1 MRSLIRRHPLE
12 RKAAAQTKLHAPRD
26 PAPSKWHYRYQRWM
40 LTPGVRTAVRV
51 GSPVA
56 VIAIIASLW
65 LSSDNNRA
73 MVAETYASVKA
84 SLQQR
89 PEFIMTD
96 YNIIGADP
104 QTTADIA
111 GILPVEFPVSS
122 FDLDMEDLRETVE
135 QLYAIKSARVRV
147 GENGLLDVD
156 VTPRIAVAVWRDH
169 NTLRLI
175 DADGIIA
182 GIIEDR
188 AERRDL
194 PLIAGDGA
202 FENID
207 EALTIF
213 QTAEP
218 IRERVRG
225 LVRMG
230 ERRWDLVLDRG
241 QRLLLPADNPIT
253 ALDRMIVLNEAQ
265 DMLSRDVA
273 AVDMRNPKRAV
284 LRMTAEAANAY
295 RRVSDTG
302 ND

>member
-12 RKAAAQTKLHAPRD
+12 RKAAQQPKLRAPRD
-26 PAPSKWHYRYQRWM
+26 PAPSKWNYRYQRWM
-40 LTPGVRTAVRV
+40 LTPGVKTALRV
-51 GSPVA
+51 GTPLALIALAATIWVSHDGNRDMVVA
-56 VIAIIASLW
+56 KYT
-65 LSSDNNRA
+65 
-73 MVAETYASVKA
+73 EVKA

-89 PEFIMTD
+89 PEFVMTEF
-96 YNIIGADP
+96 NVTGADA
-104 QTTADIA
+104 QTTADIE

-122 FDLDMEDLRETVE
+122 FDVDMVELRNIVE
-135 QLYAIKSARVRV
+135 QLYAIKSARLRV
-147 GENGLLDVD
+147 GEDGALDVD
-156 VTPRIAVAVWRDH
+156 VTPRVPVAVWRDH

-207 EALTIF
+207 EALTLF
-213 QTAEP
+213 KTAGP
-218 IRERVRG
+218 IRGRVRG

-230 ERRWDLVLDRG
+230 ERRWDMVLDRG
-241 QRLLLPADNPIT
+241 QRLLLPDANPIT
-253 ALDRMIVLNEAQ
+253 ALDRMIVLNDAQ
-265 DMLSRDVA
+265 DMLDRDVA
-273 AVDMRNPKRAV
+273 VVDMRNPKRAV

-295 RRVSDTG
+295 RRVSDTR
-302 ND
+302 D

>member
-1 MRSLIRRHPLE
+1 
-12 RKAAAQTKLHAPRD
+12 
-26 PAPSKWHYRYQRWM
+26 M
-40 LTPGVRTAVRV
+40 LTPGVKTAVRI
-51 GSPVA
+51 GTPLA
-56 VIAIIASLW
+56 LLAIIGSVW
-65 LSSDNNRA
+65 LSNDNNRA
-73 MVAETYASVKA
+73 MMSETYASVKA

-89 PEFIMTD
+89 PEFIMTA
-96 YNIIGADP
+96 YNVTGADP
-104 QTTADIA
+104 QTTADIE
-111 GILPVEFPVSS
+111 GILPVEFPISS
-122 FDLDMEDLRETVE
+122 FDVDMVELREIVE

-147 GENGLLDVD
+147 GEGGALDVD
-156 VTPRIAVAVWRDH
+156 VTPRIPVAVWRDR

-182 GIIEDR
+182 GIITER

-207 EALTIF
+207 EALTLF
-213 QTAEP
+213 RTAGP

-241 QRLLLPADNPIT
+241 QRLLLPDTDPIA
-253 ALDRMIVLNEAQ
+253 ALDRMIALNQAQ

-273 AVDMRNPKRAV
+273 VVDMRNPKRAV
-284 LRMTAEAANAY
+284 LRMTAEAASAY

-302 ND
+302 N

>member
-1 MRSLIRRHPLE
+1 MRSLIFRHPLE
-12 RKAAAQTKLHAPRD
+12 RKAAKQPRLRVPRD

-51 GSPVA
+51 GTPLALIA
-56 VIAIIASLW
+56 VIAAVWVSRD
-65 LSSDNNRA
+65 SNRA
-73 MVAETYASVKA
+73 MVTAHYEALKASV
-84 SLQQR
+84 QQR
-89 PEFIMTD
+89 PEFIMTRFEVT
-96 YNIIGADP
+96 GADP

-122 FDLDMEDLRETVE
+122 FDVDMVELREIVE
-135 QLYAIKSARVRV
+135 QLYAIESARVRV
-147 GENGLLDVD
+147 GEAGALHVD
-156 VTPRIAVAVWRDH
+156 VTPRVPVAVWRDH
-169 NTLRLI
+169 GTLRLI

-182 GIIEDR
+182 GIIEER

-202 FENID
+202 FANID
-207 EALTIF
+207 EALTLF
-213 QTAEP
+213 QTAAP

-230 ERRWDLVLDRG
+230 ERRWDMVLDRG
-241 QRLLLPADNPIT
+241 QRLLLPDANPIT

-265 DMLSRDVA
+265 DMLDRDVA
-273 AVDMRNPKRAV
+273 VVDMRNPKRAV

-302 ND
+302 E

>member
-12 RKAAAQTKLHAPRD
+12 RKAAKQPKLRAPRD

-51 GSPVA
+51 GTPLA
-56 VIAIIASLW
+56 LLAIIATVWVSNG
-65 LSSDNNRA
+65 DNRE
-73 MVAETYASVKA
+73 MVGAKYAEIKA
-84 SLQQR
+84 GLQQR
-89 PEFIMTD
+89 PEFIMTEF
-96 YNIIGADP
+96 NVTGADP
-104 QTTADIA
+104 QTTADIE

-122 FDLDMEDLRETVE
+122 FDLDMVELRETVE
-135 QLYAIKSARVRV
+135 QLYAIKSARIRV
-147 GENGLLDVD
+147 GEGGALDVD
-156 VTPRIAVAVWRDH
+156 VTPRVAVAVWRDG

-175 DADGIIA
+175 DAGGVIA
-182 GIIEDR
+182 GIIEER

-207 EALTIF
+207 EALTLF
-213 QTAEP
+213 RTAGP

-241 QRLLLPADNPIT
+241 QRLLLPDADPIT

-265 DMLSRDVA
+265 DMLDRDVA
-273 AVDMRNPKRAV
+273 VVDMRNPKRAV

-302 ND
+302 N

>member
-1 MRSLIRRHPLE
+1 
-12 RKAAAQTKLHAPRD
+12 
-26 PAPSKWHYRYQRWM
+26 M

-51 GSPVA
+51 GTPLA
-56 VIAIIASLW
+56 IIAIIASLW
-65 LSSDNNRA
+65 VSSDDNRA
-73 MVAETYASVKA
+73 MVSESYAAVKA
-84 SLQQR
+84 KLQQR

-96 YNIIGADP
+96 FNVIGADP
-104 QTTADIA
+104 QTTADIE

-122 FDLDMEDLRETVE
+122 FELDMEELRETVE

-147 GENGLLDVD
+147 GENGMLDVD
-156 VTPRIAVAVWRDH
+156 VTPRVAVAVWRDR

-182 GIIEDR
+182 GIIEER

-207 EALTIF
+207 EALTLF
-213 QTAEP
+213 RTAGP

-241 QRLLLPADNPIT
+241 QRLLLPDENPIT

-265 DMLSRDVA
+265 DLLDRDVA
-273 AVDMRNPKRAV
+273 VVDMRNPKRAV

-302 ND
+302 D